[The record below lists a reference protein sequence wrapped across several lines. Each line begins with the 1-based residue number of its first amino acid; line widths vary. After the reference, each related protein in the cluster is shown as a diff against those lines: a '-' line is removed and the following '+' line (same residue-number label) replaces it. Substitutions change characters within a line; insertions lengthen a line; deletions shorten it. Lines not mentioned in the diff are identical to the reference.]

1 MSIESEDDLRALER
15 VGQLVARTLAAMEQA
30 LEAGVAGVTTADL
43 DAVGGACLRAGGAR
57 SAPQVFYACPAM
69 TLISVNDEVVHG
81 LPGRR
86 RLHPGDVVKLDV
98 TAELD
103 GYVADAAR
111 TVVVPPGRPIG
122 DGLRNAARAAFARA
136 SASARAGMPVSGIGR
151 EVERSVT
158 RDGFSV
164 IRELSGHGVGR
175 AIHESPNV
183 PNFFDPRQ
191 RDVLTEGLVLTIEP
205 LIAERPCSMVMKPD
219 GWTLRTDNGA
229 LAAHFEETIVITR
242 GAPLVLTRLP
252 QP

>member
-1 MSIESEDDLRALER
+1 MSIETEDDFAALQRVGYVVARAL
-15 VGQLVARTLAAMEQA
+15 ADMEQA
-30 LEAGVAGVTTADL
+30 VEPGVTTADV
-43 DAVGGACLRAGGAR
+43 DAVGGSCIRAAGAR
-57 SAPQVFYACPAM
+57 SAPQVFYGCPAM
-69 TLISVNDEVVHG
+69 TLISVNDEIVHG

-86 RLHPGDVVKLDV
+86 RLRSGDVVKLDV

-111 TVVVPPGRPIG
+111 TVVVPPGRPAG
-122 DGLRNAARAAFARA
+122 DGLRDAARTAFDRA
-136 SASARAGMPVSGIGR
+136 SAVARAGMPVSFIGR

-158 RDGFSV
+158 RSGYSV

-175 AIHESPNV
+175 AIHEPPNV

-191 RDVLTEGLVLTIEP
+191 RAVLTEGLVLTIEP
-205 LIAERPCSMVMKPD
+205 IIAARACGAVMERD

-242 GAPLVLTRLP
+242 GAPLVVTRLGHT
-252 QP
+252 

>member
-1 MSIESEDDLRALER
+1 MSIETEDDLAALQRVGCVVARAL
-15 VGQLVARTLAAMEQA
+15 ADMEQA
-30 LEAGVAGVTTADL
+30 VGAGVTTADL
-43 DAVGGACLRAGGAR
+43 DAIGGSRIRASGAR
-57 SAPQVFYACPAM
+57 SAPQVFYQCPAM
-69 TLISVNDEVVHG
+69 TLISVNDEIVHG

-86 RLHPGDVVKLDV
+86 RLRSGDIVKLDV

-111 TVVVPPGRPIG
+111 TVVVPPGRPAC
-122 DGLRNAARAAFARA
+122 DGLRDAARTAFA
-136 SASARAGMPVSGIGR
+136 SASAAARAGMPLSLVGR

-158 RDGFSV
+158 RDGYSV

-175 AIHESPNV
+175 AIHEPPDV

-191 RDVLTEGLVLTIEP
+191 RAALTEGLVLTIEP
-205 LIAERPCSMVMKPD
+205 IIAERRCGAVMARD

-242 GAPLVLTRLP
+242 GAPLVLTRI
-252 QP
+252 